1 VKCLKKETIMH
12 YLDNEMDDNK
22 RENVEKHLALCESC
36 HSAVKNIRDEI
47 EFVKSNLNILNPAE
61 ITIPSFEDSLL
72 YDKKEGRA
80 ATVFSLRRDKSLR
93 LIKRVVIPL
102 AAVLALTIIGLNYT
116 DVFNK
121 RLDASQIEAILKAEE
136 EMFVPESNS
145 WWTERR
151 LVITIIDEDKKT
163 CERIITSNKE
173 ENIISETF
181 SY

>member
-22 RENVEKHLALCESC
+22 RENVEKHLALCDNC
-36 HSAVKNIRDEI
+36 RNAVKSMRDEI
-47 EFVKSNLNILNPAE
+47 EFVKSHLSILNPAD
-61 ITIPSFEDSLL
+61 ITVPSFDHSLPD
-72 YDKKEGRA
+72 DKKMERMVP
-80 ATVFSLRRDKSLR
+80 VFSLQRDKTLR
-93 LIKRVVIPL
+93 LIKRVVIPI